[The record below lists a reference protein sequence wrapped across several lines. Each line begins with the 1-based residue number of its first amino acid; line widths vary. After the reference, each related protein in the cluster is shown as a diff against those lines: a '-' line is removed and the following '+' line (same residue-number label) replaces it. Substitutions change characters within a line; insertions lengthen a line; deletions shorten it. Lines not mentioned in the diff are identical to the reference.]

1 MAGLK
6 CSPYFNGITRTITVN
21 DNIGLFKGFEN
32 DIIFD
37 LNEGT
42 EKITEKL
49 KEGTKN
55 WYVNIY
61 TMEATYKGE
70 REYVQCECNKE
81 CPHWRQCIEELGI
94 DFPRGFHEEP
104 AQEEDI
110 IFNDY
115 HLDYLGR
122 KMVWKLNEKGGNNV

>member
-1 MAGLK
+1 MPKIK
-6 CSPYFNGITRTITVN
+6 CSPYLNSVVRPIKVN
-21 DNIGLFKGFEN
+21 DNIGTFQGFEN

-37 LNEGT
+37 LNEGK
-42 EKITEKL
+42 EKIVEKL
-49 KEGTKN
+49 EKGSKN
-55 WYVNIY
+55 WYINIY

-81 CPHWRQCIEELGI
+81 CPHWKRCIKDL
-94 DFPRGFHEEP
+94 DLDHTPRGFHLEP
-104 AQEEDI
+104 ASEEDI

-122 KMVWKLNEKGGNNV
+122 KMVWRLNEKT